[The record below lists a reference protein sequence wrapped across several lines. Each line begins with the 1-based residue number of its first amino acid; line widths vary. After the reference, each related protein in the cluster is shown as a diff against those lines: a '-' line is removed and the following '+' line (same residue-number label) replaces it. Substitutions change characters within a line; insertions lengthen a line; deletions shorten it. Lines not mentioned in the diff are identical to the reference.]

1 MAGRRLMYLAALTA
15 GTVFYLAYQEWLAW
29 FILILLLLLPWFS
42 LAVSLSAMLSFSAEP
57 EAPAEVDMGIPAE
70 VWLVGQCR
78 LPVPPFKGRIRL
90 RNLQTGASRR
100 YRSGGPLPTEHCGGY
115 SVTAERVWVYDYLGL
130 IGIPARKKAGNTA
143 IVRPLTAKMEA
154 PPDLSRYL
162 ARSWRPKPGGGYAE
176 NHDMRLYRPGD
187 SLNQVHWKL
196 TAKTGKLMLREPLQP
211 NRGLMLL
218 TVNLRGTP
226 EELDRKFG
234 RLLYLGS
241 HLLEQGLA
249 FQVCALTAEG
259 LQTHAVQTELDL
271 KKCVSTLLTHGCV
284 TDGDIRHREFSASW
298 VHHIGGDRDEA

>member
-1 MAGRRLMYLAALTA
+1 MYLAVLTA
-15 GTVFYLAYQEWLAW
+15 GTVFYLAYQEWFAW
-29 FILILLLLLPWFS
+29 FVLMVILLLPWFS

-57 EAPAEVDMGIPAE
+57 ECPAEVDMETPAE
-70 VWLVGQCR
+70 VWLMGQCG

-90 RNLQTGASRR
+90 RNLQTGAFHR
-100 YRSGGPLPTEHCGGY
+100 YRSGGILPTEHCGGF

-130 IGIPARKKAGNTA
+130 IGIPVRKKTEKTA

-218 TVNLRGTP
+218 TMNLRGTP
-226 EELDRKFG
+226 EVLDRKFG
-234 RLLYLGS
+234 YLLSLGNY
-241 HLLEQGLA
+241 LLEQGLG
-249 FQVCALTAEG
+249 FQVSVLTADG
-259 LQTHAVQTELDL
+259 LQTHSIQTDLDL
-271 KKCVSTLLTHGCV
+271 KKCVSTLLSHGCAP
-284 TDGDIRHREFSASW
+284 DGDIRHREFSASW
-298 VHHIGGDRDEA
+298 LHHIGGDWDEA